1 MDKQKAASEDLLACA
16 ILCVGCCTCVSASSH
31 EQQKSL
37 PFREAFLLPLLLY
50 SRCFFVLAFAAA
62 FAAAAF

>member
-1 MDKQKAASEDLLACA
+1 MAHAMRGDAKAA
-16 ILCVGCCTCVSASSH
+16 
-31 EQQKSL
+31 QQKSL

-50 SRCFFVLAFAAA
+50 SRCFVLAFADA